1 LGLRRLSDRE
11 KFFASRKHL
20 RFFPKPKAER
30 PKPAILRG
38 MTKPALVVALAAALV
53 APLMPLAA
61 QAPLSASGDIQL
73 QLGDL
78 LAGEARYRDAADA
91 YQRALA
97 AASADL
103 PLARRARSGLALML
117 LRSGDFAGAR
127 GQAEQL
133 TRSEPGDAPALSLY
147 GDTLWAFGLF
157 DEAEHAFEASLK
169 ASSGDARGHHGRA
182 RALTARSRL
191 AEAMVEAQEALR
203 LSPRDPEFHHT
214 VGVIYERQHR
224 FDEAAA
230 AFGNYVN
237 LLPNR
242 DHSEKAQWTRAEIRF
257 LDSFKGRTP
266 VDIAAGADEGWTVPI
281 RIDHDKVMISVRV
294 NGGAPSDFVLDT
306 GAEQTVVSRDVARK
320 RGVVPI
326 TYMQTAGV
334 GDVGMRGLQVGRI
347 DSLEVG
353 SLKVKNV
360 PCLIK
365 NPPLGDLPGREPESF
380 SPLALGLSMRVDYAR
395 RLLVMS
401 PRLPPASYATELPL
415 TLYRLATVR
424 GTVNGQ
430 PATFVVDTG
439 GEVISIS
446 QATAGQMT
454 DAGAYRR
461 IPLKVYG
468 TSGWDTDAFLMPNVD
483 LAFDSIHFS
492 KIPVVV
498 LNLRAPSAL
507 LGFQLGGIVGH
518 KFLSKYRVTIDLA
531 RSVVGLDAS
540 GL

>member
-1 LGLRRLSDRE
+1 MR
-11 KFFASRKHL
+11 
-20 RFFPKPKAER
+20 
-30 PKPAILRG
+30 
-38 MTKPALVVALAAALV
+38 KPALAVALAAALV

-61 QAPLSASGDIQL
+61 QAPQSASADIQL

-91 YQRALA
+91 YQRAFA
-97 AASADL
+97 AATADAA
-103 PLARRARSGLALML
+103 LARRAQSGLALML

-127 GQAEQL
+127 LQAEQL
-133 TRSEPGDAPALSLY
+133 TKAQPADAPALSLY

-157 DEAEHAFEASLK
+157 EEAERAFDAALK
-169 ASSGDARGHHGRA
+169 ASASDARGHHGRA

-191 AEAMVEAQEALR
+191 ADAMVEAQEALR
-203 LSPRDPEFHHT
+203 LAPRDPEFHHT
-214 VGVIYERQHR
+214 VGVIYERLHR

-242 DHSEKAQWTRAEIRF
+242 DRSEKAQWTRAEIRF

-266 VDIAAGADEGWTVPI
+266 VEFAAAGPANEDGWTVPI
-281 RIDHDKVMISVRV
+281 RIDRDKVMVSVRI

-306 GAEQTVVSRDVARK
+306 GAEQTVVSREVARK

-353 SLKVKNV
+353 ALKVKNV

-395 RLLVMS
+395 RQLVMS
-401 PRLPPASYATELPL
+401 ARLPPATYATELPL

-424 GTVNGQ
+424 GTVNGR

-446 QATAGQMT
+446 QATAGEMT
-454 DAGAYRR
+454 EAGAYRR

-531 RSVVGLDAS
+531 RSVVGLDS
-540 GL
+540 N